1 MIVDNIKELL
11 EGQAK
16 ELITS
21 LETQIEEQAIENQKL
36 EAEQEEV
43 NSKLYWLNLENEQLK
58 KEIGSI
64 NTISKLM
71 KVSDNNLDDALNLFG
86 FIPFHNYNDGMN
98 KVPAW
103 FKCLIKYYD
112 QKEKLFE
119 IYDLLKVSYPQYA
132 KNIKLPY
139 EYNEDELDILF
150 ENLGN
155 LYVCNGEIFDNNL
168 GFWYRE
174 AAPFQFDITRNL
186 KHNYAQLPWQFIL
199 KNPLLL
205 TEKYFNK
212 IVDAIKRNASHACYF
227 CELHKYQDLTE
238 DQITMIAKMV
248 LNNNC
253 DWEIYRKFLERS
265 VSLIKD
271 KNILNRLLAS
281 ASTNSYSGFY
291 WKKFPFEYQLKF
303 IGMQKDLRSKINLVF
318 ESDMA
323 NAEKA
328 NYIADLANK
337 SS

>member
-112 QKEKLFE
+112 QKEKL
-119 IYDLLKVSYPQYA
+119 
-132 KNIKLPY
+132 
-139 EYNEDELDILF
+139 
-150 ENLGN
+150 
-155 LYVCNGEIFDNNL
+155 
-168 GFWYRE
+168 
-174 AAPFQFDITRNL
+174 
-186 KHNYAQLPWQFIL
+186 
-199 KNPLLL
+199 
-205 TEKYFNK
+205 
-212 IVDAIKRNASHACYF
+212 
-227 CELHKYQDLTE
+227 
-238 DQITMIAKMV
+238 
-248 LNNNC
+248 
-253 DWEIYRKFLERS
+253 
-265 VSLIKD
+265 
-271 KNILNRLLAS
+271 
-281 ASTNSYSGFY
+281 
-291 WKKFPFEYQLKF
+291 LKF
-303 IGMQKDLRSKINLVF
+303 TI
-318 ESDMA
+318 
-323 NAEKA
+323 
-328 NYIADLANK
+328 Y
-337 SS
+337 